1 MIFIKQEWQID
12 IMKPKKD
19 ISILLGKDYVVND
32 AITIKQPTIGD
43 ILEIGEEQYFQT
55 VFTLTCIPSDMKY
68 RLYKMGLDYEKVED
82 YELFF
87 LFSPTID
94 SSISKRLF
102 YGVDLSNFEMGKDM
116 NNDSLILMDEENDIV
131 IDKFAYIKIAG
142 FFRSLHGL
150 TPKVEHAG
158 NEETKKILIEEEKM
172 KIEMNKDKEFDSTL
186 YSLILS
192 MVNTEEFKYD
202 FSSIQNLNIA
212 AFLASVTQI
221 QKKKSA
227 LALLQGCYS
236 GMIDTSKIKQDN
248 LQWIG

>member
-82 YELFF
+82 YELF
-87 LFSPTID
+87 LLLAPTID

-102 YGVDLSNFEMGKDM
+102 YGVDLSN
-116 NNDSLILMDEENDIV
+116 
-131 IDKFAYIKIAG
+131 
-142 FFRSLHGL
+142 LHGL
-150 TPKVEHAG
+150 TPKVKHAG
-158 NEETKKILIEEEKM
+158 NEETKKILI
-172 KIEMNKDKEFDSTL
+172 
-186 YSLILS
+186 
-192 MVNTEEFKYD
+192 
-202 FSSIQNLNIA
+202 
-212 AFLASVTQI
+212 
-221 QKKKSA
+221 
-227 LALLQGCYS
+227 
-236 GMIDTSKIKQDN
+236 
-248 LQWIG
+248 